1 MSLFSR
7 QIDEPCLDRQRSLS
21 SIPALNPGVKSEA
34 QADGRVLVT
43 VRIPRRAKGLL
54 ARFQP
59 AVIERRVRLDELGAF
74 VLAHVD
80 GARSVADIVAA
91 FTQAYGTTRR
101 EAELCTADFLKS
113 LAQRHILSIGVR

>member
-7 QIDEPCLDRQRSLS
+7 QPDEPRIDRQRSLN
-21 SIPALNPGVKSEA
+21 SIPALNPGVERDV
-34 QADGRVLVT
+34 QPDGRVLVT
-43 VRIPRRAKGLL
+43 VRIPRRSKGLL

-80 GARSVADIVAA
+80 GVRSVADIVAA
-91 FTQAYGTTRR
+91 FIAAYGTTRR